1 MIWMAIFLQ
10 VMVPVLLIYL
20 SGFLLQKALKFW
32 LYFSDNIGYYVSIAG
47 LGLNNCENTSL

>member
-1 MIWMAIFLQ
+1 MAIFLQ